1 MRYHVVISGVILV
14 ALMTGAVWMA
24 HGFQTDPG
32 TAQFMLWFLL
42 GLSAGPVV
50 MIILILLGVRT
61 SPREAD
67 AKAAATEHE
76 IEGE

>member
-14 ALMTGAVWMA
+14 VLMTGVVWMA

-32 TAQFMLWFLL
+32 TARFILWFLL

-50 MIILILLGVRT
+50 MIIFILLGVT
-61 SPREAD
+61 ISSQKAD
-67 AKAAATEHE
+67 AKSAASEHE
-76 IEGE
+76 IENE